1 MTIKQ
6 ILKSLTAIALCSA
19 IVLFPLSAYAS
30 VLGSS
35 KIDGYTTKI
44 GEGLFFT
51 HNLFYSDQSGVGK
64 QSENYLTYTPNST
77 VIPSI
82 TFGTALYGGN
92 TLSNQV
98 STMENSG
105 VDVLGGTN
113 ADFFSTQTLVPMSN
127 AIVDG
132 KILTKDASGQ
142 DAIGI
147 MEDGTAFISYVFFN
161 SAMTRED
168 GSSVAIHN
176 INKFRQPYA
185 AYLLTPEFSDTTRNT
200 TKGFD
205 IILGSIEGEM
215 KIGTKMTAVVESVTE
230 NSSAIAIPKDKLV
243 LTVDSNA
250 PKEILTPISTLKVGE
265 KVTFSFSA
273 TGDERWSQVKV
284 GMGSVGGRLLI
295 GGEVNPNLSAGAAP
309 RTAIGIKQD
318 GSIVL
323 YTIDGRQ
330 EGHSYG
336 VQLKTLAKRMQELG
350 CVEALNLDGGGSTAI
365 TAQLPGNSSS
375 TLMNKPSDKK
385 ERNLST
391 HFMFTNTAKK
401 TGVAAQLHLYPITN
415 YILKGATL
423 QLTLKATDSGF
434 YPTELPGDVEYFVQ
448 DGKEST
454 VSQSGLFTAKDSSLV
469 EVFAQSGDI
478 KTSTSVTCLETP
490 TSITVKN
497 KETDTELKSLNL
509 DPGDSIT
516 LSAEAFGGYNKL
528 ISSADCYRWECDNE
542 IGSIDENQT
551 FTASDRFG
559 AKGNIYVSAG
569 SKTVTVPVTL
579 IAADSTDPKAYP
591 IIDMT
596 FEKGSL
602 TGKISC
608 EYNILT
614 HKEGITVKADGKAAT
629 DVYYNPETGEF
640 TAPLSKDVQKIT
652 IYATNEFGYTT
663 FKTMTVNSAD
673 PESPFADT
681 SGHWAEDIL
690 SYMYSQKIINGEVI
704 DKVLHFNPQKPMTRS
719 EFAVMVVN
727 FLGLDKAQYSDVSL
741 PYSDLST
748 IPFWA
753 LDSFKALYELGI
765 VKGRYVTETES
776 CADPL
781 ASISRAEAATIVA
794 RILPKGLF
802 KTEITAP
809 DKAEIAAWAENG
821 FSTLLNI
828 GAMKGYEDGSLMPSI
843 PLTKS
848 EAAKILYSAM

>member
-1 MTIKQ
+1 MIKKSN
-6 ILKSLTAIALCSA
+6 LKSFMCIAICILMVLYPVSA
-19 IVLFPLSAYAS
+19 FAS

-51 HNLFYSDQSGVGK
+51 HNVFYSDQSGVGK

-98 STMENSG
+98 STMESADI
-105 VDVLGGTN
+105 DVLGGTN

-132 KILTKDASGQ
+132 KILTKDSSGQ

-168 GSSVAIHN
+168 GTSIAIHN

-205 IILGSIEGEM
+205 VVLGSLEGEM
-215 KIGTKMTAVVESVTE
+215 KIGSMMTAIVESVTE
-230 NSSAIAIPKDKLV
+230 NSSAIEIPKDKIV

-250 PKEILTPISTLKVGE
+250 PEEILTPVSTLNIGE

-284 GMGSVGGRLLI
+284 GMGSVGGRLLL
-295 GGEVNPNLSAGAAP
+295 GGEINPNLSTGAAP
-309 RTAIGIKQD
+309 RTAIGIKED

-350 CVEALNLDGGGSTAI
+350 CMEALNLDGGGSTTI

-385 ERNLST
+385 ERSLST
-391 HFMFTNTAKK
+391 HFLFTNTAKK
-401 TGVAAQLHLYPITN
+401 TGKAEHLHLYPMSN

-434 YPTELPGDVEYFVQ
+434 YPADLPGDVEYFVQ
-448 DGKEST
+448 DKKEST
-454 VSQSGLFTAKDSSLV
+454 VSDKGLFTAKDSSLV
-469 EVFAQSGDI
+469 EVFAQSGNL
-478 KTSTSVTCLETP
+478 KTSTAVTCLETP
-490 TSITVKN
+490 TSINVKN
-497 KETDTELKSLNL
+497 KDTDTVIKSLQL
-509 DPGDSIT
+509 APKDSIS

-528 ISSADCYRWECDNE
+528 VSSADCYRWECDSD
-542 IGSIDENQT
+542 IGSIDENQI

-559 AKGNIYVSAG
+559 AEGNIYVSAG
-569 SKTVTVPVTL
+569 EKTVTVPVTL
-579 IAADSTDPKAYP
+579 DTPESTDPKAYP
-591 IIDMT
+591 VIDMT
-596 FEKGSL
+596 FEDGNL

-608 EYNILT
+608 ELNIIT
-614 HKEGITVKADGKAAT
+614 HKEGITVKADGREKT

-640 TAPLSKDVQKIT
+640 QASLSEDVQKVT
-652 IYATNEFGYTT
+652 VYATNEFGYTT

-673 PESPFADT
+673 LKNPFADT
-681 SGHWAEDIL
+681 SGHWAQDIL
-690 SYMYSQKIINGEVI
+690 SYMYSQKIINGESI
-704 DKVLHFNPQKPMTRS
+704 DNVLHFNPQKQMTRS

-727 FLGLDKAQYSDVSL
+727 YLGVDKAQYSHVLL
-741 PYSDLST
+741 PYSDIDA

-794 RILPKGLF
+794 RILPEGLF
-802 KTEITAP
+802 KTEVSAP
-809 DKAEIAAWAENG
+809 DKADVAPWAESG
-821 FSTLLNI
+821 ISTLISI
-828 GAMKGYEDGSLMPSI
+828 GAMKGYEDGSLMPTR